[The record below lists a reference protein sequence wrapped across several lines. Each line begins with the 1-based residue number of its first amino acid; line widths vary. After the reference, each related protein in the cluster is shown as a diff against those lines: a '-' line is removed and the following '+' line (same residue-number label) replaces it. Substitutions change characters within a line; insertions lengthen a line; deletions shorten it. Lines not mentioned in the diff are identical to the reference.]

1 MLGKEKSLE
10 ILEKALK
17 LSKADETEVLLM
29 GHNHCLSRYANSQIH
44 QNVAEVNTTLHIK
57 AVVGSKIGV
66 TSINSFDPES
76 ISIAV
81 NTAHRIALTQ
91 KDIEN
96 YSGLPDA
103 VEIPEI
109 QAYFPRTAEINAE
122 EKALIIQDMIVRTHG
137 DKMTL
142 NGAFY
147 TGASEVA
154 VANSNGLSAYH
165 IGTKSN
171 IVALTSGKDVSGYA
185 SMSSRNVDDID
196 YTRLVEESL
205 ASAKKYNGV
214 RNLEPGKYPVILEE
228 YAVAEML
235 IYLSD
240 MALTADSVE
249 NEHSFVVPEK
259 GKKLFGEHINLFDDA
274 MNPATF
280 MMACDYE
287 GVPKKRLDFIRGGVV
302 TGNYTHNNFTA
313 GKEGVKST
321 GHALPPGSGI
331 SRSYPF
337 QMFMDTGKHSYN
349 DMLKE
354 MGTGVLVKR
363 FHYLTAVHP
372 LKTIISG
379 MTRDGVF
386 WVENGEITGRL
397 NNMRFTQSII
407 EALKNV
413 KALSNTRKLIWFRDF
428 TLNFPLCM
436 MVPRLY
442 IEDFNFTGQTEF

>member
-1 MLGKEKSLE
+1 MLGKEKSME

-17 LSKADETEVLLM
+17 LSKADETEVMLM

-44 QNVAEVNTTLHIK
+44 QNVAEVNTTLHVK
-57 AVVGSKIGV
+57 AVVGKKIGV

-76 ISIAV
+76 ISIAM
-81 NTAHRIALTQ
+81 NTAYKIALTQ
-91 KDIEN
+91 KEIED
-96 YSGLPDA
+96 YSGLPGVA
-103 VEIPEI
+103 EIP
-109 QAYFPRTAEINAE
+109 QAQTYFPRTAEINAE
-122 EKALIIQDMIVRTHG
+122 EKALIIQDMIVHTHG
-137 DKMTL
+137 ENMTL

-147 TGASEVA
+147 TGASELA
-154 VANSNGLSAYH
+154 TANSNGHTAYH

-205 ASAKKYNGV
+205 ASTKTYNGIKS
-214 RNLEPGKYPVILEE
+214 LEPGKYPVILEE

-240 MALTADSVE
+240 MALTANSVE
-249 NEHSFVVPEK
+249 NEHSFVIPEK
-259 GKKLFGEHINLFDDA
+259 DKKLFGDHISLFDDG

-280 MMACDYE
+280 MMPFDYE
-287 GVPKKRLDFIRGGVV
+287 GVPKRRLDFIKNGTV
-302 TGNYTHNNFTA
+302 TGNYTHNTYTA
-313 GKEGVKST
+313 GKIGAKST
-321 GHALPPGSGI
+321 GHALPPGAGI
-331 SRSYPF
+331 SATEPF
-337 QMFMDTGKHSYN
+337 QMFMEAGKHSC
-349 DMLKE
+349 DEMVKD

-363 FHYLTAVHP
+363 FHYLTTVHP

-386 WVENGEITGRL
+386 WVENGEIVARL

-407 EALKNV
+407 DAFKNT
-413 KALSNTRKLIWFRDF
+413 KALSDVRKLIWFRDF
-428 TLNFPLCM
+428 TLDFPICM
-436 MVPRLY
+436 TVPRLY